1 MGRERRRCR
10 REGIYGYLGL
20 IHPIGPQKLTA
31 SQGNAVQFRRSVVAD
46 SLRPHGP
53 QYARPPCP
61 SPAPRVHPDLCPWS
75 RWRHPTI
82 SSSVVP
88 FSSRLQSFPASG
100 SFPRSL
106 LHSNKTQKKQKFY
119 AEMEL
124 IAGLILRIKIK
135 RSDQER
141 KKYIL
146 FEILRPDVPEPS
158 LGQQRA
164 ISFPVF
170 VVFFVFFFL
179 RKLVSL
185 WFLSL

>member
-1 MGRERRRCR
+1 
-10 REGIYGYLGL
+10 
-20 IHPIGPQKLTA
+20 
-31 SQGNAVQFRRSVVAD
+31 
-46 SLRPHGP
+46 
-53 QYARPPCP
+53 
-61 SPAPRVHPDLCPWS
+61 
-75 RWRHPTI
+75 
-82 SSSVVP
+82 
-88 FSSRLQSFPASG
+88 
-100 SFPRSL
+100 
-106 LHSNKTQKKQKFY
+106 
-119 AEMEL
+119 MEL

-179 RKLVSL
+179 LKLVSL